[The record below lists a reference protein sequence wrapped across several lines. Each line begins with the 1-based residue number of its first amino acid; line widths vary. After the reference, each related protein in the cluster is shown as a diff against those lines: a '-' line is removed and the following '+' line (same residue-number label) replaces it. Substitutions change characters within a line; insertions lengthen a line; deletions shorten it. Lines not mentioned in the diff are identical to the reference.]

1 MWNDATGNA
10 AMVFSSATF
19 KFLEQLAGHNDKAWF
34 EAHKDE
40 YEDCVRGPALDYIRA
55 MAPLLAD
62 FAPEFRAD
70 ARKMGGSLMRVYRD
84 TRFSRDKT
92 PYKTNVGIQ
101 FRHQLGKDVHAPGF
115 YLHVAPEECF
125 LGVGSW
131 HPEADLLGRI
141 RDLIAARPT
150 HWHDARD
157 DRDFIAHWQLV
168 GDRLTRPP
176 RGYAADHP
184 EIEDIKRKD
193 FIGLASLTRKE
204 VTGARLVDLSAERF
218 AAAVPF
224 MRFLCAAAGVHY

>member
-1 MWNDATGNA
+1 MH
-10 AMVFSSATF
+10 FSTATF
-19 KFLEQLAGHNDKAWF
+19 KFLEQLANHNDKAWF
-34 EAHKDE
+34 EQHKDE
-40 YEDCVRGPALDYIRA
+40 YEDRVRGPALEYIRA

-70 ARKMGGSLMRVYRD
+70 ARKLGGSLMRVYRD

-141 RDLIAARPT
+141 RDLIAAQPAR
-150 HWHDARD
+150 WRAARD
-157 DRDFIAHWQLV
+157 DRGFNQYWQLV
-168 GDRLTRPP
+168 GDVLSRPP

-184 EIEDIKRKD
+184 EIADLKRKD
-193 FIGLASLTRKE
+193 LIGLCGLTRKE
-204 VTGARLVDLSAERF
+204 VAGAQLVDLSAERF
-218 AAAVPF
+218 AAAAPF
-224 MRFLCAAAGVHY
+224 MRFLCEAAGVRY

>member
-1 MWNDATGNA
+1 MT
-10 AMVFSSATF
+10 FTSATF
-19 KFLEQLAGHNDKAWF
+19 KFLEQLADHNDKAWF
-34 EAHKDE
+34 EAHKGE
-40 YEDCVRGPALDYIRA
+40 YEDRVRTPALEYIRD

-84 TRFSRDKT
+84 TRFARDKT

-101 FRHQLGKDVHAPGF
+101 FRHALGKDVHAPGF

-131 HPEADLLGRI
+131 HPESDLLGRI
-141 RDLIAARPT
+141 RDLIAAQP
-150 HWHDARD
+150 ARWRAACD
-157 DRDFIAHWQLV
+157 DREFSQTWQLV
-168 GDRLTRPP
+168 GDSLTRPP

-193 FIGLASLTRKE
+193 FIALCGLTRKD

-218 AAAVPF
+218 VAAVPF
-224 MRFLCAAAGVHY
+224 MRFLCEAAGVRY